1 MVVSFPALRFRCFFV
16 VVLFIFTSAAFCQTN
31 SARVVPS
38 AMPLYDAHP
47 RSVQVNVNLVL
58 VPVSV
63 TDDLHRPIMGLK
75 QHNFEL
81 FEGQQAQQIRY
92 FYQEDA
98 PISVALVLDISG
110 SMAKKMD
117 LLRDAVNQFFA
128 NANSQDDYT
137 VVTVSDRPEV
147 LLRGSR
153 SIDEVQTT
161 LAGVKP
167 AGWTALLDSVRL
179 AAMSLKTARYPRRA
193 ILIVSD
199 GMDNVSSHHW
209 KEVAGLVEE
218 SDLDAYAIGVMNE
231 ALPFFGFFEERI
243 DKKLLKRLTDVTGGR
258 TLVVEHASEIPDA
271 AAKLS
276 QEMRSRVRTRIS
288 SKRRCPRSPVAEDS
302 GEGESRRCQPAR
314 LLQKGVLHSG
324 GLTPT
329 CVQKFEAARG
339 RPQVFHDRSVAVA
352 MIVIVI
358 IKVEQPGA

>member
-1 MVVSFPALRFRCFFV
+1 MVVPFPAVRFPRFFV
-16 VVLFIFTSAAFCQTN
+16 VVLLSLTATAFSQTN
-31 SARVVPS
+31 SAHMVPS

-63 TDDLHRPIMGLK
+63 TDDLHRPVMGLE
-75 QHNFEL
+75 QRNFEL

-98 PISVALVLDISG
+98 PISVALVLDVSG
-110 SMAKKMD
+110 SMGKKMD
-117 LLRDAVNQFFA
+117 LLREAVNQFFA
-128 NANSQDDYT
+128 NANPQDDYT

-153 SIDEVQTT
+153 SIEEVQTT

-179 AAMSLKTARYPRRA
+179 AAMALKTARYSRRA

-199 GMDNVSSHHW
+199 GMDNVSRHHW

-243 DKKLLKRLTDVTGGR
+243 DKRLLKRITDVTGGR
-258 TLVVEHASEIPDA
+258 TLVVEHPSDIPDA
-271 AAKLS
+271 TATLS
-276 QEMRSRVRTRIS
+276 QEMRS
-288 SKRRCPRSPVAEDS
+288 
-302 GEGESRRCQPAR
+302 QY
-314 LLQKGVLHSG
+314 VLG
-324 GLTPT
+324 Y
-329 CVQKFEAARG
+329 
-339 RPQVFHDRSVAVA
+339 RPNDGAHDRRWRKIQV
-352 MIVIVI
+352 
-358 IKVEQPGA
+358 KVKAGEANLRASYKKAYFTPGD